1 MDREEIV
8 LALLASTRCWRV
20 CRAEVPVST
29 RTCASDGTAEALS
42 AGLLESDSNSALAAA
57 ATAGTCSTG
66 SPSALTTGKLGSAE
80 RVGTRLVSSSAR
92 GALSSYVNANF
103 DIDESW
109 LGPAYA
115 YSMRIESS
123 ESTRVIPAVNCC

>member
-20 CRAEVPVST
+20 CGAEVPVST
-29 RTCASDGTAEALS
+29 RTCASDGTAEAL
-42 AGLLESDSNSALAAA
+42 AADLLESDPNFALAAV
-57 ATAGTCSTG
+57 AGTCSTG
-66 SPSALTTGKLGSAE
+66 IPSALTTGKLGSAE
-80 RVGTRLVSSSAR
+80 RVGTRLVSSSAS

-115 YSMRIESS
+115 YSMSIESS
-123 ESTRVIPAVNCC
+123 ESTRVIPAVNCY